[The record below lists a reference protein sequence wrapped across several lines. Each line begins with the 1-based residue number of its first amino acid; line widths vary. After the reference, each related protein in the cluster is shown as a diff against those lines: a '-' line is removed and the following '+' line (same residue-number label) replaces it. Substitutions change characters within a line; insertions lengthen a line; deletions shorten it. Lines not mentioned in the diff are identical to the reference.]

1 MNVKMLLGGLVGGSI
16 GVVIWVVAGLVG
28 YEIGAIAWAIGG
40 LAGIGTRMF
49 NDQDSPLGALSAT
62 IIAATMIVVG
72 KYLVYQLTFRRGQFF
87 HPRLVAGT
95 YSGLFWPVEPPP
107 AWPLSVR
114 ETTNS
119 PRTRRR
125 H

>member
-72 KYLVYQLTFRRGQFF
+72 KYLVYQLTFPPGTVFSSAF
-87 HPRLVAGT
+87 GGWDILWFVLACGTAARLAFVGE
-95 YSGLFWPVEPPP
+95 GDD
-107 AWPLSVR
+107 
-114 ETTNS
+114 
-119 PRTRRR
+119 
-125 H
+125 